1 MAKTANPFTEYDF
14 TKIWSEFKLP
24 QFDVE
29 AFVAAQQRNMEAV
42 SAANK
47 MAIEGLQT
55 AAQRQFELVR
65 ETMEKGAEATQEF
78 AKLTKP
84 EERLAQQA
92 KYAKAAFVTGMDNAR
107 EIAGIVTSAA
117 NEAADTM
124 GKRIVEGLGEWED
137 IMTQTAGSAA
147 KAKPEAPKAATK

>member
-1 MAKTANPFTEYDF
+1 MAKTANPFAEYDF
-14 TKIWSEFKLP
+14 TKFWGEFKLP

-29 AFVAAQQRNMEAV
+29 AFVAAQQRNMEVV
-42 SAANK
+42 STANK

-65 ETMEKGAEATQEF
+65 ETMEKGAEATQEY

-84 EERLAQQA
+84 EDRLAQHA
-92 KYAKAAFVTGMDNAR
+92 KYAKAAFVTSMDNAR
-107 EIAGIVTSAA
+107 EIAGIMTTAA
-117 NEAADTM
+117 NEAADM
-124 GKRIVEGLGEWED
+124 VGKRIVEGLGEWEELVSQS
-137 IMTQTAGSAA
+137 TGSPA